1 MQQCVYAVEVV
12 QYLEFLLQNLLDIRT
27 PERADAVSFS
37 GSRLDPLLELEALRL
52 GQPAGSTA
60 SGSIGQS
67 RKSIFV
73 VTPYP
78 LLHHAARH
86 AEQRR
91 RVHCGVSLFG

>member
-12 QYLEFLLQNLLDIRT
+12 QHFELLLQNLLNIRT
-27 PERADAVSFS
+27 SMRADAVSFS
-37 GSRLDPLLELEALRL
+37 GARLDPLLELEALRL
-52 GQPAGSTA
+52 GQLAGSSA

-73 VTPYP
+73 VTLYP

-86 AEQRR
+86 AEQLRR
-91 RVHCGVSLFG
+91 MHRGVSLFG